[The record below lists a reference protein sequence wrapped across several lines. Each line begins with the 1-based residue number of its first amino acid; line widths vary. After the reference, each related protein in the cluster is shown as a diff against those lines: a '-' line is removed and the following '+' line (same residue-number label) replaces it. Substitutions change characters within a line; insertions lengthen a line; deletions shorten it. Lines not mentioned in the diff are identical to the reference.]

1 MKNRVSL
8 VAVEMKGRDMRD
20 RDKIKLDMRVI
31 ES

>member
-8 VAVEMKGRDMRD
+8 VAVEMKGRDMKD